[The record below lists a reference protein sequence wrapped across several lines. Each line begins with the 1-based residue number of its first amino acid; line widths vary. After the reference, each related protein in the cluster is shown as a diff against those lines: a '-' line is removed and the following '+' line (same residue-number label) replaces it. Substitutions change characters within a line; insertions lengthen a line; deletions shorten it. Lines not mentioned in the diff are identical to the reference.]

1 MKKYELN
8 ILELYPKDMNIYG
21 DSGNVLVLKK
31 RAEKRNISVNILSY
45 NIGDSFPKNVDIVVA
60 GGGQDSGQEKVNK
73 DLLKIKDKL
82 KKLAENYTPMLL
94 ICGSYQLFGNYF
106 RTNEGKVLKGIG
118 ILNAYT
124 EATNERMVG
133 NIITESV
140 PFGEIIG
147 YENHSGKTTLEG
159 DTLPLGLVKLGAG
172 NNGED
177 NTEGARYKNVI
188 GTYLHGSLLPKNPRI
203 ADFLISEAMAKK
215 YPDDFT
221 KLKALDD
228 SLADKARK
236 VAITRPRW

>member
-8 ILELYPKDMNIYG
+8 ILELYSKDMNIYG

-31 RAEKRNISVNILSY
+31 RAKKRNISVNILSY

-177 NTEGARYKNVI
+177 STEGARYKNVV
-188 GTYLHGSLLPKNPRI
+188 GTYLHGSLLPKNPKI

-221 KLKALDD
+221 KLKTLDD

-236 VAITRPRW
+236 VAITRPR

>member
-177 NTEGARYKNVI
+177 STEGARYKNVI

-236 VAITRPRW
+236 VAVTRPR

>member
-31 RAEKRNISVNILSY
+31 RSEKRNISVNILSY

-236 VAITRPRW
+236 VAITRPR

>member
-177 NTEGARYKNVI
+177 STEGARYKNVI
-188 GTYLHGSLLPKNPRI
+188 GTYLHGSLLPKNPKI

-221 KLKALDD
+221 KLKTLDD

-236 VAITRPRW
+236 VAITRPR

>member
-177 NTEGARYKNVI
+177 STEGARYKNVI
-188 GTYLHGSLLPKNPRI
+188 GTYLHGSLLPKNPKI

-236 VAITRPRW
+236 VAITRPR

>member
-94 ICGSYQLFGNYF
+94 ICGSYQLFSNYF

-236 VAITRPRW
+236 VAITRPR

>member
-221 KLKALDD
+221 KLKALDN

-236 VAITRPRW
+236 VAITRPR

>member
-60 GGGQDSGQEKVNK
+60 GGGQDNGQEKVNK

-236 VAITRPRW
+236 VAITRPR

>member
-221 KLKALDD
+221 KLKTLDD
-228 SLADKARK
+228 SLADEARK
-236 VAITRPRW
+236 VASTRPR

>member
-21 DSGNVLVLKK
+21 DSGNVLILKK

-60 GGGQDSGQEKVNK
+60 GGGQDSGQGKVNK

-177 NTEGARYKNVI
+177 STEGARYKNVI

-236 VAITRPRW
+236 VAITRPR

>member
-203 ADFLISEAMAKK
+203 ADFLISKAMAKK

-236 VAITRPRW
+236 VAITRPR

>member
-8 ILELYPKDMNIYG
+8 ILELYSKDMNIYG

-236 VAITRPRW
+236 VAITRPR

>member
-177 NTEGARYKNVI
+177 STEGARYKNVV
-188 GTYLHGSLLPKNPRI
+188 GTYLHGSLLPKNPKI

-221 KLKALDD
+221 KLKTLDD

-236 VAITRPRW
+236 VAITRPR

>member
-236 VAITRPRW
+236 IAITRPR

>member
-118 ILNAYT
+118 ILNTYT

-236 VAITRPRW
+236 VAITRPR

>member
-203 ADFLISEAMAKK
+203 ADFLISEVMAKK

-236 VAITRPRW
+236 VAITRPR

>member
-1 MKKYELN
+1 MKKYELS

-177 NTEGARYKNVI
+177 STEGARYKNVV

-236 VAITRPRW
+236 VAITRPR

>member
-177 NTEGARYKNVI
+177 STEGARYKNVV
-188 GTYLHGSLLPKNPRI
+188 GTYLHGSLLPKNPKI

-228 SLADKARK
+228 SLVDKARK
-236 VAITRPRW
+236 VAITRPRR

>member
-221 KLKALDD
+221 KLKVLDD
-228 SLADKARK
+228 SLADKARE
-236 VAITRPRW
+236 VAVTRPR

>member
-21 DSGNVLVLKK
+21 DSGNVLILKK

-73 DLLKIKDKL
+73 DLLQIKDKL

-177 NTEGARYKNVI
+177 STEGARYKNVI

-236 VAITRPRW
+236 VAITRPR

>member
-8 ILELYPKDMNIYG
+8 ILELYPRDMNIYG

-236 VAITRPRW
+236 VAVTRPR

>member
-236 VAITRPRW
+236 VAVTRPR

>member
-1 MKKYELN
+1 
-8 ILELYPKDMNIYG
+8 
-21 DSGNVLVLKK
+21 
-31 RAEKRNISVNILSY
+31 
-45 NIGDSFPKNVDIVVA
+45 
-60 GGGQDSGQEKVNK
+60 
-73 DLLKIKDKL
+73 
-82 KKLAENYTPMLL
+82 MLL

-236 VAITRPRW
+236 VAITRPR

>member
-106 RTNEGKVLKGIG
+106 RTNEGKVLKGIS

-228 SLADKARK
+228 SLVDKARK
-236 VAITRPRW
+236 VAITRPR

>member
-124 EATNERMVG
+124 ETTNERMVG

-188 GTYLHGSLLPKNPRI
+188 GTYLHGSLLPKNPKI

-221 KLKALDD
+221 KLKVLDD
-228 SLADKARK
+228 SLADEARK
-236 VAITRPRW
+236 VAITRPR

>member
-203 ADFLISEAMAKK
+203 ADFLISEAMVKK

-236 VAITRPRW
+236 VAVTRPR

>member
-221 KLKALDD
+221 KLKVLDD

-236 VAITRPRW
+236 IAITRPR

>member
-45 NIGDSFPKNVDIVVA
+45 NIGDSFPKNVDLVVA

-236 VAITRPRW
+236 VAITRPR

>member
-31 RAEKRNISVNILSY
+31 RAEKRNISVNISFY

-236 VAITRPRW
+236 VAITRPR

>member
-21 DSGNVLVLKK
+21 DSGNVLILKK

-236 VAITRPRW
+236 VAITRPR

>member
-177 NTEGARYKNVI
+177 STEGARYKNVV
-188 GTYLHGSLLPKNPRI
+188 GTYLHGSLLPKNPKI

-236 VAITRPRW
+236 VAITRPR

>member
-82 KKLAENYTPMLL
+82 KKLTENYTPMLL

-236 VAITRPRW
+236 VAITRPR

>member
-188 GTYLHGSLLPKNPRI
+188 GTYLHGSLLPKNPKI

-221 KLKALDD
+221 KLKTLDD
-228 SLADKARK
+228 SLADEARK
-236 VAITRPRW
+236 VAITRPR

>member
-94 ICGSYQLFGNYF
+94 ICGSYQLFSNYF

-177 NTEGARYKNVI
+177 STEGARYKNVV
-188 GTYLHGSLLPKNPRI
+188 GTYLHGSLLPKNPKI

-236 VAITRPRW
+236 VAITRPR

>member
-221 KLKALDD
+221 KLKVLDD

-236 VAITRPRW
+236 VAITRPR

>member
-159 DTLPLGLVKLGAG
+159 NTLPLGLVKLGAG

-236 VAITRPRW
+236 VAVTRPR

>member
-177 NTEGARYKNVI
+177 STEGARYKNVI

-221 KLKALDD
+221 KLKVLDD
-228 SLADKARK
+228 SLADEARK
-236 VAITRPRW
+236 VASTRPR

>member
-177 NTEGARYKNVI
+177 STEGARYKNVI

-236 VAITRPRW
+236 VAITRPR

>member
-60 GGGQDSGQEKVNK
+60 GGGQYSGQEKVNK

-188 GTYLHGSLLPKNPRI
+188 GTYLHGSLLPKNPKI

-236 VAITRPRW
+236 VAITRPR